1 MSYYYKYK
9 FVSPDPLFARIKEEM
24 KSYFD
29 AGMIDDLLFPL
40 WTDDCLKKLGKQ
52 SFPIEPTLLFLDNF
66 EATLPP
72 DFVSVREAWLTA
84 STNSHEYML
93 PGSYYRSITTTL
105 GKLYDACN
113 PAVSCDPCN
122 PDILEVVTKTTN
134 TATHPIKLKY
144 LLKPG
149 NISIR
154 NRGLHHGGS
163 TIRGVAFDAQPPGIQ
178 AARVDFP
185 FLPEDLGLG
194 CLNYSSTSQDTFD
207 IRDGK
212 MITNFRRGEVFMM
225 YYALH
230 SDNAGY
236 QLIPENYRIQDYIRA
251 YLKQKLFEIL
261 FNSISDESF
270 QQTERKY
277 QLFKQ
282 EADEAY
288 IMADIEA
295 KKQTIY
301 QRAYAIRRD
310 EKRLRKY
317 NLNDWYGRGWSGG
330 DPPSSWGW
338 PGQGN
343 GTWSND

>member
-9 FVSPDPLFARIKEEM
+9 FVSPDPLFARVKEEM

-29 AGMIDDLLFPL
+29 AGMTDDLLFPL
-40 WTDDCLKKLGKQ
+40 WTDDCLKKLGKS
-52 SFPIEPTLLFLDNF
+52 SFKVEPTLLFIDMF
-66 EATLPP
+66 EAKLPP
-72 DFVSVREAWLTA
+72 DFISVREAWLTA

-105 GKLYDACN
+105 GKPYDACN

-134 TATHPIKLKY
+134 TTSHPIRLRY

-149 NISIR
+149 NISVVR
-154 NRGLHHGGS
+154 KGDAHGVS
-163 TIRGVAFDAQPPGIQ
+163 KVNEAFYGQPPGSQ
-178 AARVDFP
+178 AAQVDYP
-185 FLPEDLGLG
+185 ILPEEEGLG

-212 MITNFRRGEVFMM
+212 MVTNFRRGEVYMM
-225 YYALH
+225 YY
-230 SDNAGY
+230 SYQTDNAGY
-236 QLIPENYRIQDYIRA
+236 QLIPENYRIQEYIRS
-251 YLKQKLFEIL
+251 YLKQKIFEQL
-261 FNSISDESF
+261 FNQITDESF
-270 QQTERKY
+270 QQIERKFIM
-277 QLFKQ
+277 FKQ
-282 EADEAY
+282 MSDEAY
-288 IMADIEA
+288 ILADIEI

-310 EKRLRKY
+310 ERRLRKY

-330 DPPSSWGW
+330 NPPSSWGW
-338 PGQGN
+338 PGQAN